1 MLMNSNPMLSAC
13 LDRLDSI
20 VLRPRMTLSL
30 STYNKKTGSFSEQKS
45 LSISTGFTL
54 LRGMMTLAGTG
65 AAIYGM
71 ISIMRHKERQR
82 ARLAMKK
89 QCGKSKKVTKP

>member
-1 MLMNSNPMLSAC
+1 MNSNLMLSAC

-30 STYNKKTGSFSEQKS
+30 STYNKKTGAYSEQKS
-45 LSISTGFTL
+45 LSLSTGFTL

-71 ISIMRHKERQR
+71 SSIMRHKERQR